1 MSPSVNASPRPT
13 ERVRIERQCFQRLQY
28 SQSLTR
34 APPLVPPLN
43 RCDLLDGLMASL
55 DLGLKPI
62 QAKMLSSALKVTGA
76 YPNLGGTSG
85 GACLCVHAAL
95 LDPQTY

>member
-1 MSPSVNASPRPT
+1 
-13 ERVRIERQCFQRLQY
+13 
-28 SQSLTR
+28 
-34 APPLVPPLN
+34 
-43 RCDLLDGLMASL
+43 MASL